1 MHTFLGPELVREV
14 QTGGC
19 TCSGA
24 FQVRRRLRRRRMLG
38 CGWAG
43 GMGGVR
49 GWSFPALSSLTL
61 GCAGV
66 SKSLSLFLSISFI
79 CHVSFCARR
88 GRGREFIGNGIPM
101 ASECLGDGSL

>member
-1 MHTFLGPELVREV
+1 MHTCLGPELVREV

-43 GMGGVR
+43 VMGGVR
-49 GWSFPALSSLTL
+49 GWSFRALASLTL

-66 SKSLSLFLSISFI
+66 SESLSLFSVMSAF
-79 CHVSFCARR
+79 APA

-101 ASECLGDGSL
+101 ASGCLGDGSL